1 LRGLVFAL
9 CLGATASAWAQRVQF
24 PTMVDGSTTG
34 ALSPPATS
42 SSILSPSTSY
52 YQAPAGGT
60 TFDPYSIPSQT
71 APTYAP
77 ATTPG
82 PFATPSTAP
91 APYSPY
97 AASPYA
103 PPPAVPAYTP
113 AYSGAPA
120 ALYPEGIAM
129 PTIFPAGAFSVEQ
142 PLRLLQE
149 VRGRWTWLSPM
160 GSNSLGV
167 NDVET
172 SATFAF
178 PFLKTSNPL
187 LITPGFGIHFFEGP
201 VTEDPDFADLPP
213 NTYDAYL
220 DTAWHPQITP
230 WLGANLGVR
239 VGAYSDF
246 QTFNTHSIR
255 IMGRGLGVVTLT
267 PTLKLAL
274 GVVYIDRVLI
284 KLFPA
289 GGLIW
294 TPNPDARYEILFPNP
309 KLAHRW
315 TTLGNTDLWGY
326 ISGEYGGGS
335 WTIERIGDVSD
346 QADYNDIRVNL
357 GLEGYGYRGLHGF
370 FEVGYVFERQII
382 YRSGSPNYFPSDTVM
397 LRAGLEY

>member
-1 LRGLVFAL
+1 
-9 CLGATASAWAQRVQF
+9 
-24 PTMVDGSTTG
+24 MIDGSTG
-34 ALSPPATS
+34 AVSPPPTS
-42 SSILSPSTSY
+42 SSLLQPSTSF
-52 YQAPAGGT
+52 YQPAAGGT
-60 TFDPYSIPSQT
+60 TFDPYSIPAQT
-71 APTYAP
+71 APTYTP
-77 ATTPG
+77 ATSPAAG
-82 PFATPSTAP
+82 V

-97 AASPYA
+97 APSPYA
-103 PPPAVPAYTP
+103 PPPAAAPYA
-113 AYSGAPA
+113 APA
-120 ALYPEGIAM
+120 PYSTTPSALYPDGIAT
-129 PTIFPAGAFSVEQ
+129 PQIFPAGGFSLDP

-167 NDVET
+167 NDIET
-172 SATFAF
+172 SATFAI
-178 PFLKTSNPL
+178 PFLRTINPL

-201 VTEDPDFADLPP
+201 VTVEPNGADLPP

-246 QTFNTHSIR
+246 QTFNTNSIR

-267 PTLKLAL
+267 PTLKIAA

-294 TPNPDARYEILFPNP
+294 TPNPDSRYDILFPNP

-315 TTLGNTDLWGY
+315 TTLGNTDVWFY
-326 ISGEYGGGS
+326 VSGEYGGGS
-335 WTIERIGDVSD
+335 WTINRIDGTD

-357 GLEGYGYRGLHGF
+357 GIEGYGYRGLHGF
-370 FEVGYVFERQII
+370 FEVGYVFNRQII
-382 YRSGSPNYFPSDTVM
+382 YRYAPEDNYNPSDTVM